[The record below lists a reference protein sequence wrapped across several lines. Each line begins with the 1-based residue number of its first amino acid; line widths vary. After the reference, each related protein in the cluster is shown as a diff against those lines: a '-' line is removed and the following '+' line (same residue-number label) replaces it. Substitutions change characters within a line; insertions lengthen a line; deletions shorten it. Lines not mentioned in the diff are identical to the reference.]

1 MQERSKEFKKK
12 MDELREHFGE
22 LLSEET
28 LEMLTEY
35 SLGTLEHNVDDLPNV
50 RGKVTVSGSI
60 DKIFGIK
67 EFSNEKRSGLVG
79 NAKLTVSDK
88 ENKEIKAVFWNDAA
102 KKLNSVSEG
111 DSVTLRGFAKQ
122 KGEFVEISVNQGSD
136 VEINEKN
143 VEELIGVLLAKK
155 EKESSVQCA
164 VACDDGVFI
173 CNGDAGAA
181 ASLRQIEEGT
191 NVKIKGGRQGT
202 KFMVEEVEVTEE
214 IKDFHAEFVPLAN
227 LTPQQISNVK
237 GRVSGLGKIKQH
249 KKRELAETYISDDSG
264 RVKLVLWDDNVS
276 TYKEAD
282 IGDFIEVY
290 NGYPKIGWDGEMEVH
305 CGWSCMTMLRRV

>member
-22 LLSEET
+22 LLSDET

-35 SLGTLEHNVDDLPNV
+35 SLGTLEHDVDDLPNV

-67 EFSNEKRSGLVG
+67 EFSTEKRSGLVG

-136 VEINEKN
+136 VEINERN

-164 VACDDGVFI
+164 VVCDDRVFI

-191 NVKIKGGRQGT
+191 TVKIKGGRQGT
-202 KFMVEEVEVTEE
+202 KFTVEEVEVTEE
-214 IKDFHAEFVPLAN
+214 TKDFHAEFVPLAN

-264 RVKLVLWDDNVS
+264 RVKLVLWEDNVS